1 LDGKYINDA
10 PIALASI
17 ISAGEYTI
25 QGRALPFTTSD
36 TVQLGFKTNVAGNYT
51 IALDHVDGLFT
62 GQQAIYLKDNI
73 TGNEI
78 DLKVGS
84 YTFNAPAGIDNARFL
99 LKYQRTLNVD
109 APEFNENNVRVYLN
123 NETLYVNS
131 GTSVI
136 DTIEVYDIQGR
147 LIAHQKAVKSTT
159 ATINNLNTTKQVLI
173 VKVKDQNGKV
183 VIKKTVN

>member
-1 LDGKYINDA
+1 M
-10 PIALASI
+10 
-17 ISAGEYTI
+17 
-25 QGRALPFTTSD
+25 
-36 TVQLGFKTNVAGNYT
+36 AGNYT
-51 IALDHVDGLFT
+51 IALGHVDGLFT
-62 GQQAIYLKDNI
+62 GEQAIYLKDNF

-84 YTFNAPAGIDNARFL
+84 YTFNSLAGIDNARFL

-109 APEFNENNVRVYLN
+109 APEFNENNVRIYLN

-136 DTIEVYDIQGR
+136 DTIEVNDIQGR
-147 LIAHQKAVKSTT
+147 LIAHQKALKLTT
-159 ATINNLNTTKQVLI
+159 AIINNLNATKQVLI